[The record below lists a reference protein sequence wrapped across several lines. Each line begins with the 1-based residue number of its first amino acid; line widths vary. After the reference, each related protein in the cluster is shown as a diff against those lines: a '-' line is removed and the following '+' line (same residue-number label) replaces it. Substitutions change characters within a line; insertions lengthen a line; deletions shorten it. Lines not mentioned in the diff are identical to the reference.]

1 MCYLPHRC
9 VSSSTTPRRFSCTPD
24 HPLLG
29 YGTDNTGRRQQ
40 PGLEKRT
47 ESDITTAPCSRF
59 VLAFPSFSEK
69 NGPNERGNA
78 NANDDPPLL
87 CPPELDA
94 TVFYSLDIGS
104 QREIVRQH
112 TLLTTTSTGTVQTS
126 SSQQETLSFHPGDIA
141 FPVPFRIPPVPY
153 KYEDTDSTTDVP
165 TMTTVPWLKQA
176 PDKMFDDA
184 IPFGGAEGGTCI
196 VQ

>member
-1 MCYLPHRC
+1 M
-9 VSSSTTPRRFSCTPD
+9 
-24 HPLLG
+24 
-29 YGTDNTGRRQQ
+29 
-40 PGLEKRT
+40 
-47 ESDITTAPCSRF
+47 
-59 VLAFPSFSEK
+59 
-69 NGPNERGNA
+69 
-78 NANDDPPLL
+78 
-87 CPPELDA
+87 
-94 TVFYSLDIGS
+94 
-104 QREIVRQH
+104 
-112 TLLTTTSTGTVQTS
+112 QTS

-141 FPVPFRIPPVPY
+141 FPMPFRIPPVPY